1 MRVRGVLVPA
11 LACLLSLLPV
21 RVLFVLRVPGVLL
34 VLAVGMAGDGEQQ
47 QGDGGR
53 ACKVL
58 HARSST
64 RTSRIIPA
72 SMW

>member
-1 MRVRGVLVPA
+1 MRVRGVLVSA

-21 RVLFVLRVPGVLL
+21 RVLFVLRVPGVLR
-34 VLAVGMAGDGEQQ
+34 VLAVGMAGDGQQ

>member
-1 MRVRGVLVPA
+1 MIDRLCRFPRSRRVRVRG
-11 LACLLSLLPV
+11 
-21 RVLFVLRVPGVLL
+21 RVLRVRRMILRMG
-34 VLAVGMAGDGEQQ
+34 ATCHGHAQRERGEVDAAQ
-47 QGDGGR
+47 
-53 ACKVL
+53 V